1 MAEELVLIAH
11 VRKPRGLKG
20 DIFIKTYTS
29 DDRRFFDLKR
39 VLIRLSN
46 GEIGE
51 RKIESVR
58 ILPNG
63 VTIKIEGV
71 DDCDAAELLRNAEL
85 LIPESE
91 RPKLPK
97 DRAYYDQIIG
107 MTVIDDETGKTF
119 GSVTNVLDMP
129 AGDVFVLDLNGT
141 EHLVTNAGEEVRA
154 IDVEKNEIRVR
165 LLEPYKAKETG

>member
-1 MAEELVLIAH
+1 MMTEELVLIAH

-29 DDRRFFDLKR
+29 DDKRFLKLKK
-39 VLIRLSN
+39 VLVRLKN
-46 GEIGE
+46 GEMSE
-51 RKIESVR
+51 RKIASAQ

-97 DRAYYDQIIG
+97 GRAYYDQIIG
-107 MTVIDDETGKTF
+107 MTVLDDETGSAIGTVK
-119 GSVTNVLDMP
+119 NVLDMP
-129 AGDVFVLDLNGT
+129 AGDVFVLDLNGI
-141 EHLVTNAGEEVRA
+141 EHLVTNAGEEVRS
-154 IDVEKNEIRVR
+154 INVEKKEIRVR
-165 LLEPYKAKETG
+165 LLEAYKTGS

>member
-1 MAEELVLIAH
+1 MNDDLVLIAH

-29 DDRRFFDLKR
+29 DDKRFLKLKK
-39 VLIRLSN
+39 VLVRLAN
-46 GEIGE
+46 GEISE
-51 RKIESVR
+51 RKIESSK

-91 RPKLPK
+91 RHKLP
-97 DRAYYDQIIG
+97 DGRAYYDQIIG
-107 MTVIDDETGKTF
+107 MNVVDDETGLAIGT
-119 GSVTNVLDMP
+119 VRNILDMP
-129 AGDVFVLDLNGT
+129 AGDVFVLDLNGV
-141 EHLVTNAGEEVRA
+141 EHLVTNAGEEVCA
-154 IDVEKNEIRVR
+154 IDVEKKEIRVR
-165 LLEPYKAKETG
+165 LLEPYKTGS

>member
-1 MAEELVLIAH
+1 MMNDDLVLIAH

-20 DIFIKTYTS
+20 DVFIKTYTT
-29 DDRRFFDLKR
+29 DDRRFLKLKK
-39 VLIRLSN
+39 VLIRLAS
-46 GEIGE
+46 GEMSE
-51 RKIESVR
+51 RKIESAQ

-71 DDCDAAELLRNAEL
+71 DDCDAAEFLRSAEL

-97 DRAYYDQIIG
+97 GRAYYDQIIG
-107 MTVIDDETGKTF
+107 MTVIDDEF
-119 GSVTNVLDMP
+119 GQAIGTVKNVLDMP
-129 AGDVFVLDLNGT
+129 AGDVFVLDLNGV

-154 IDVEKNEIRVR
+154 IDVEKMEIRVR
-165 LLEPYKAKETG
+165 LLEAYKAGV